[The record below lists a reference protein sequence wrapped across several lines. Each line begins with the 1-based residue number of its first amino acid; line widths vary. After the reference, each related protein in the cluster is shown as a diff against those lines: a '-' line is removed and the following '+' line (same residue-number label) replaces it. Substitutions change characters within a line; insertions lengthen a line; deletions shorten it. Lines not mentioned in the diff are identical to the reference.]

1 MIGSMKVLSMLLAGF
16 VLGYAISDIGSVESL
31 LNGTAE
37 FGSFWSI
44 VNGLT
49 VVAVAACGTAVAAA
63 RASAPTA
70 TIVAMA
76 ALLVVVFQTVGMVPG
91 ILGHWAAA
99 VGTGVLL
106 GAAALL
112 SGHHRGAQAALGV
125 SVVGTG
131 LLGYWLDAL
140 MQANDGPVFV
150 WDVVGAEDD
159 VAPERA
165 IVMVIAAVAAAVT
178 LFLARRHEV
187 VQPPETPRILLVGLA
202 LPVVASVLS
211 WIAADAD
218 TRSVEWLGA
227 LVGMTAAAVLA
238 SLLLPGRDGRLLLVL
253 FAVSATAL
261 GTSGFAAGDAVRLC
275 ASAALLVV
283 GAGIGYRWPQLYI
296 GLGGLFVIAATSLT
310 ENYVDIPIVSQFAL
324 PLVAAYVLVS
334 ALATSPGSLAISLPA
349 LFVMALP
356 VTVVSAGYTPS
367 LSMDQTVATRASE
380 PDHLV
385 LSVAGLVVLA
395 VVTGAA
401 VLQARRSPVVRG
413 NS

>member
-16 VLGYAISDIGSVESL
+16 VLGYATSDIGPVDSL
-31 LNGTAE
+31 VYSTAV
-37 FGSFWSI
+37 FGSFWAI

-49 VVAVAACGTAVAAA
+49 VVAVAACGTAVAVA
-63 RASAPTA
+63 RVSAPTA

-91 ILGHWAAA
+91 MLGHWAAA

-106 GAAALL
+106 GAAAVL

-125 SVVGTG
+125 SVVGAG

-140 MQANDGPVFV
+140 LQANDGPVFV

-165 IVMVIAAVAAAVT
+165 IVMVIAAVGAAVT

-187 VQPPETPRILLVGLA
+187 VQPPETPRILLVGLS

-227 LVGMTAAAVLA
+227 LVGMTAAALLA
-238 SLLLPGRDGRLLLVL
+238 SFLLPGRDGRLLLVL

-261 GTSGFAAGDAVRLC
+261 GTSGFPAGDAVRLC
-275 ASAALLVV
+275 ASAALLIV

-296 GLGGLFVIAATSLT
+296 GLGGLFVVAATSLT
-310 ENYVDIPIVSQFAL
+310 ENYVEMPMVSQFAL

-349 LFVMALP
+349 VFVMALP
-356 VTVVSAGYTPS
+356 VTAYAASY
-367 LSMDQTVATRASE
+367 QTASVYDTAVAMRTSE
-380 PDHLV
+380 PDHLM
-385 LSVAGLVVLA
+385 LSVAGLAVLA
-395 VVTGAA
+395 AVTGAA
-401 VLQARRSPVVRG
+401 VLLARRSPVVHG

>member
-1 MIGSMKVLSMLLAGF
+1 MKVLSMLLAGF
-16 VLGYAISDIGSVESL
+16 VLGYAISDIGPVESL

-49 VVAVAACGTAVAAA
+49 VVAVAACGTAVAVA
-63 RASAPTA
+63 RVSAPNA

-91 ILGHWAAA
+91 MLGHWTAAM
-99 VGTGVLL
+99 GTGVLL
-106 GAAALL
+106 GAAAVL

-125 SVVGTG
+125 SVVGAG

-140 MQANDGPVFV
+140 WQANDGPVFV

-159 VAPERA
+159 VVPERA

-178 LFLARRHEV
+178 LFLARHHEV
-187 VQPPETPRILLVGLA
+187 MQPPETPRILLVGLS

-227 LVGMTAAAVLA
+227 LVGMTAAALLA
-238 SLLLPGRDGRLLLVL
+238 SFLLPGRDGRLLLML

-334 ALATSPGSLAISLPA
+334 ALATSAGSLAISLPA

-356 VTVVSAGYTPS
+356 VTVVSAGYIPS
-367 LSMDQTVATRASE
+367 LSMDQTVATRTSE

-385 LSVAGLVVLA
+385 LSVAGLVVLV

-401 VLQARRSPVVRG
+401 VLLARRSPVVRG

>member
-1 MIGSMKVLSMLLAGF
+1 L
-16 VLGYAISDIGSVESL
+16 
-31 LNGTAE
+31 
-37 FGSFWSI
+37 
-44 VNGLT
+44 
-49 VVAVAACGTAVAAA
+49 
-63 RASAPTA
+63 
-70 TIVAMA
+70 
-76 ALLVVVFQTVGMVPG
+76 QTVGMVPG
-91 ILGHWAAA
+91 MLGHWAAA

-106 GAAALL
+106 GAAAVL

-125 SVVGTG
+125 SVVGAG

-140 MQANDGPVFV
+140 LQANDGPVFV

-187 VQPPETPRILLVGLA
+187 VQPPETPRILLVGLS

-227 LVGMTAAAVLA
+227 LVGMTAAALLA
-238 SLLLPGRDGRLLLVL
+238 SFLLPGRDGRLLLVL

-275 ASAALLVV
+275 ASAALLVA
-283 GAGIGYRWPQLYI
+283 GAGIGYRWPQLYV
-296 GLGGLFVIAATSLT
+296 GLGGLFVITATSLT
-310 ENYVDIPIVSQFAL
+310 ENYVEIPIVSQFAL

-334 ALATSPGSLAISLPA
+334 ALATSPGSLSISLPA
-349 LFVMALP
+349 VFIMTLP

-367 LSMDQTVATRASE
+367 LSMDESVISRTSE

-401 VLQARRSPVVRG
+401 VLLARRSPVVRG

>member
-1 MIGSMKVLSMLLAGF
+1 MKVLSMLLAGF
-16 VLGYAISDIGSVESL
+16 VLGYAISDIGPVESL
-31 LNGTAE
+31 VNSTAE

-91 ILGHWAAA
+91 MLGHWAAA

-106 GAAALL
+106 GAAAVL

-125 SVVGTG
+125 SVVGAG

-140 MQANDGPVFV
+140 LQANDGPVFV

-165 IVMVIAAVAAAVT
+165 IVMVIAAVGAAVT

-187 VQPPETPRILLVGLA
+187 VQPPETPRILLVGLS
-202 LPVVASVLS
+202 LPVVAGVLS

-218 TRSVEWLGA
+218 TRSVE
-227 LVGMTAAAVLA
+227 
-238 SLLLPGRDGRLLLVL
+238 
-253 FAVSATAL
+253 
-261 GTSGFAAGDAVRLC
+261 
-275 ASAALLVV
+275 
-283 GAGIGYRWPQLYI
+283 
-296 GLGGLFVIAATSLT
+296 
-310 ENYVDIPIVSQFAL
+310 
-324 PLVAAYVLVS
+324 
-334 ALATSPGSLAISLPA
+334 
-349 LFVMALP
+349 
-356 VTVVSAGYTPS
+356 
-367 LSMDQTVATRASE
+367 
-380 PDHLV
+380 
-385 LSVAGLVVLA
+385 
-395 VVTGAA
+395 
-401 VLQARRSPVVRG
+401 
-413 NS
+413 